1 MLKDALHTTE
11 EYDQV
16 IDSIQKHYYLLEKNN
31 NHYKFNNRLL
41 LSDSP
46 EFLKAVRAD
55 IGGELIIDNSIG
67 AFLYFGNSRE

>member
-1 MLKDALHTTE
+1 MLKDALHTTD

-16 IDSIQKHYYLLEKNN
+16 IDSIQKNYYLLEKNN

-46 EFLKAVRAD
+46 EFLNAVRAD

-67 AFLYFGNSRE
+67 AFLYFGNGKE